1 MVERFFFSR
10 FNNKIDRKGRV
21 SVPARWRPIL
31 AAQSYNGC
39 VVYPSP
45 VAGAIEGCG
54 MERLE
59 RVAESIDTLNP
70 YSDRHGDLA
79 AALLSRS
86 TPLPFDGE
94 GRVVL
99 PPELIEYA
107 GIGEI
112 ATFVGRGGT
121 FQIWEPKAYDEFE
134 REALRRAREQ
144 APDFALR
151 RRGGDRDEGA

>member
-1 MVERFFFSR
+1 VERFFFSR

-31 AAQSYNGC
+31 AAQAYNGC

-45 VAGAIEGCG
+45 VTGAVEGCG

-70 YSDRHGDLA
+70 FSDQHGDFA

-107 GIGEI
+107 GIVET
-112 ATFVGRGGT
+112 ASFVGRGAT
-121 FQIWEPKAYDEFE
+121 FQIWNPEAYDDYE

-144 APDFALR
+144 APGFALLHR
-151 RRGGDRDEGA
+151 SGGADA

>member
-1 MVERFFFSR
+1 VERFFFSR
-10 FNNKIDRKGRV
+10 FNNKVDRKGRV

-39 VVYPSP
+39 VVCPSP
-45 VAGAIEGCG
+45 VVGAIEGCG
-54 MERLE
+54 MVRLE

-70 YSDRHGDLA
+70 YSDQHGDFA

-112 ATFVGRGGT
+112 AAFVGRGAT
-121 FQIWEPKAYDEFE
+121 FQIWNPADYDAYE

-144 APDFALR
+144 APGFALLT
-151 RRGGDRDEGA
+151 GGGGRQEDA